1 MILIGI
7 GFQTPVLLKEPVLQ
21 EHLELNVKVKFP
33 TIIVHGISPAQAD
46 ILRPFIPALTFKEIF
61 QCHEQRI
68 IIQPPAV
75 FRYEALI
82 VRILADIAALI
93 GHGQKDVAV
102 LILVLIVNI
111 IFIIPKVH
119 AVAFFP
125 CQHSL
130 LDQFFQINKVGI
142 ARKGREGLVGRIT
155 IGGGMDRQDL
165 PIGLAC
171 LLQPINKCIRFLGK
185 TADAVFTRQAGDGH

>member
-1 MILIGI
+1 M
-7 GFQTPVLLKEPVLQ
+7 KNK
-21 EHLELNVKVKFP
+21 LEYKSSDF
-33 TIIVHGISPAQAD
+33 
-46 ILRPFIPALTFKEIF
+46 ALY
-61 QCHEQRI
+61 
-68 IIQPPAV
+68 V
-75 FRYEALI
+75 
-82 VRILADIAALI
+82 
-93 GHGQKDVAV
+93 
-102 LILVLIVNI
+102 
-111 IFIIPKVH
+111 KVH